1 MMMEDDIFYNRLYDK
16 LPDVFFKLCAD
27 GRIIF
32 ISGAVERLT
41 GFSPDEIK
49 AKGAFWELFSGSGQP
64 VETMTNMLNEQGS
77 AEGIELPIKTNNGS
91 RWVSVNAWYFK
102 EQEPSTIEGTL
113 RDITKCKELQDNSE
127 KLAAAGQLAATAAH
141 EINNQLT
148 SASLSI
154 QIIMQKLSK
163 SSTPEVI
170 TRKLEGLQRNI
181 DKAVS
186 VAKQLMPARPAQ

>member
-1 MMMEDDIFYNRLYDK
+1 MEDKTLYNRLYDK
-16 LPDVFFKLCAD
+16 LPDVFFKIYAD
-27 GRIIF
+27 GRVIF

-41 GFSPDEIK
+41 GFNPDEIK
-49 AKGAFWELFSGSGQP
+49 AAGAFWELFAGIGQP
-64 VETMTNMLNEQGS
+64 AETMTNMLNEQGS
-77 AEGIELPIKTNNGS
+77 AEGIELPIKTRDNGL

-102 EQEPSTIEGTL
+102 DQGTSTIEGIL
-113 RDITKCKELQDNSE
+113 RDITKCKELRDNSE
-127 KLAAAGQLAATAAH
+127 KLAAEGQFAATAAH

-148 SASLSI
+148 SASLSV

-163 SSTPEVI
+163 SSTPEAI

-186 VAKQLMPARPAQ
+186 MAKNLMTVRPAQ